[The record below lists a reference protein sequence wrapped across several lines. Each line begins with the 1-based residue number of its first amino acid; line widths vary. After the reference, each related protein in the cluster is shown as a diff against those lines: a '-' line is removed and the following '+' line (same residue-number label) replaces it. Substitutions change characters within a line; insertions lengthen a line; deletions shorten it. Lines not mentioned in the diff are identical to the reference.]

1 MIPHRLVCCVINRK
15 MSDLFLRFAFRF
27 NEARKM
33 PAENSAHNA
42 AH

>member
-1 MIPHRLVCCVINRK
+1 MIPHRLVCCVIIGEIC
-15 MSDLFLRFAFRF
+15 DLFLLLAFRF

-33 PAENSAHNA
+33 PAENSARSA